1 MTLSHE
7 TRESER
13 SCDALPRGVIAA
25 WADNAA

>member
-7 TRESER
+7 TGESER
-13 SCDALPRGVIAA
+13 SCDAPLRRVFAA